1 MIFTDQRDLALTVA
15 DSRAVEIFDEA
26 VEAVVRFRGDPVA
39 ILDRALEIDDRFV
52 LAHCLSAMMNTI
64 GNASSRLEAA
74 RLSIDRAR
82 GAVKGAQERER
93 LHVAA
98 VEAWFDSN
106 LDRASRIYQQILFDH
121 PRDLMALFAG
131 HWLDFYRGDAPGRY
145 GRVARVL
152 SDWDESVPGH
162 HWLLGMYAFGLEEV
176 GQFRRAEFCG
186 RRAVE
191 CDPGDAWGVHAVA
204 HVMEME
210 GRLEEGVAWLEAT
223 RDGWA
228 STNMK
233 IHNWWHEL
241 LFRIDLSEFERA
253 LQIYDEHVVDPER
266 DDVEALIDRVSA
278 MARLSLLGID
288 VGNRWQVLAPL
299 WVPLTVDARNPF
311 NDLHALLCFRFA
323 GEDESAV
330 RLMRAVEKNYDVAIP
345 MMATGLSVLAGVDA
359 FCTGHNAGALERL
372 IPVFYEVY
380 RIGGSH
386 AQRDLVQQIVL
397 EAAIRGRQ
405 WTIARALL
413 AERLRLRETA
423 PHAFTTQVD
432 RRLKSV

>member
-1 MIFTDQRDLALTVA
+1 
-15 DSRAVEIFDEA
+15 
-26 VEAVVRFRGDPVA
+26 
-39 ILDRALEIDDRFV
+39 
-52 LAHCLSAMMNTI
+52 
-64 GNASSRLEAA
+64 
-74 RLSIDRAR
+74 
-82 GAVKGAQERER
+82 
-93 LHVAA
+93 
-98 VEAWFDSN
+98 
-106 LDRASRIYQQILFDH
+106 
-121 PRDLMALFAG
+121 
-131 HWLDFYRGDAPGRY
+131 
-145 GRVARVL
+145 
-152 SDWDESVPGH
+152 
-162 HWLLGMYAFGLEEV
+162 
-176 GQFRRAEFCG
+176 
-186 RRAVE
+186 
-191 CDPGDAWGVHAVA
+191 
-204 HVMEME
+204 MEME

-413 AERLRLRETA
+413 VERLRLRETA